1 MSCTRS
7 SSAEPDHEHEHPR
20 EARPIEAKRLTKRNH
35 YEEIALQIR
44 RQIEDGRLKPGDKLP
59 STREISEQFGVGRS
73 TTREALS
80 ALKAMGLI
88 DIRQGGGCRVAAAP
102 PDPQRAAPEAAG
114 PPELLSLRDGRK
126 TLLELLEV
134 RQTLEVSIASIAAAK
149 RTAEDLAALRALL
162 KEMEAGIGDDIEG
175 ERTDLE
181 FHMLLA
187 RATRNEIMIS
197 LFASITGQMERAI
210 RDIRRVELY
219 ASRSVARRLYEE
231 HSAILEAVAEQEP
244 LAASLRM
251 NEHLAHVERMLL
263 RHL

>member
-1 MSCTRS
+1 M
-7 SSAEPDHEHEHPR
+7 
-20 EARPIEAKRLTKRNH
+20 
-35 YEEIALQIR
+35 QIR

-88 DIRQGGGCRVAAAP
+88 DIRQGGGCRVSAAP
-102 PDPQRAAPEAAG
+102 PAGHAPMGGAAG
-114 PPELLSLRDGRK
+114 VEPPELLSLRDDRK

-134 RQTLEVSIASIAAAK
+134 RQTLEVSIASIAASK
-149 RTAEDLAALRALL
+149 RTSEDLDALRALQF
-162 KEMEAGIGDDIEG
+162 EMEAAIGDDVEG
-175 ERTDLE
+175 ERTDLQ
-181 FHMLLA
+181 FHLLLA
-187 RATRNEIMIS
+187 KATRNDIMIS

-219 ASRSVARRLYEE
+219 ANRSVARRLFEE
-231 HSAILEAVAEQEP
+231 HSAILDAVAEQEP
-244 LAASLRM
+244 VAASLRM